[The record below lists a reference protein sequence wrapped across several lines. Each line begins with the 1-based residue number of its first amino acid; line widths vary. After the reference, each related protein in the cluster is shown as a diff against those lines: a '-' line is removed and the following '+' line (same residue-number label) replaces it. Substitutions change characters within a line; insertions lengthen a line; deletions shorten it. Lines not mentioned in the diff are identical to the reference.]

1 MALCQLAAVLLFVV
15 VSPVITMHCYP
26 MALASSTYQAT
37 RLFPALLE
45 GAKWIARTAAQQ
57 PWDSVAELH
66 QPDFWKE
73 MDEVLTTNLRAP
85 FSLCVQQLDPE
96 RAMMIFSDA
105 KGSPE
110 PTWAITS
117 GDIVQSGRFTEWQA
131 AHIFFHEF
139 RVCVL

>member
-1 MALCQLAAVLLFVV
+1 MLIGCALWGLFAADVPLA
-15 VSPVITMHCYP
+15 
-26 MALASSTYQAT
+26 
-37 RLFPALLE
+37 LFPALLE

-139 RVCVL
+139 RAAGGGNNHLPSHP